1 MSALQTM
8 EKPAAPAGRRIEYVT
23 PRVNLHQ
30 DADGYTLDVEMPGVG
45 RDGVEVTLEDGRLTI
60 IGRRPSP
67 AEAGRAVYRERN
79 AGDFRRVF
87 DLDPGIDAGKIS
99 ARIDQGLLTVRL
111 QKAEAVKPRK
121 IAVE

>member
-1 MSALQTM
+1 MSALQTI
-8 EKPAAPAGRRIEYVT
+8 EKPAASAGRRIEYVT

-60 IGRRPSP
+60 IGRRSVR
-67 AEAGRAVYRERN
+67 AEQGHAVYRERN
-79 AGDFRRVF
+79 ASDFRRVF

-99 ARIDQGLLTVRL
+99 ARLDQGLLTVRL
-111 QKAEAVKPRK
+111 LKAEAVKPRK